1 MGHNIQSIKEAC
13 ALALRVWREASAFFF
28 SIELWLMVLVA
39 MATVGGVFLAFMG
52 SPFSILAF
60 GFAIAY
66 VGTRAVL
73 HAKRILHWPF
83 I

>member
-1 MGHNIQSIKEAC
+1 VS
-13 ALALRVWREASAFFF
+13 
-28 SIELWLMVLVA
+28 
-39 MATVGGVFLAFMG
+39 GVFLAFMG
-52 SPFSILAF
+52 DPLSILAF

-73 HAKRILHWPF
+73 HARRILHWPF